1 MNLRGYIFP
10 LSVFVVGS
18 GQSFLLYQ
26 FLVSNYRIPEG
37 SVFGF
42 STLMPLLLGITLSV
56 IVFLA
61 VLPQYKSK
69 ITEGLVQKRYYW
81 VVMAL
86 IILLSLILTVYSIGI
101 GGIEY
106 TQFQASYR

>member
-1 MNLRGYIFP
+1 MRGYIVP
-10 LSVFVVGS
+10 LFVFVVCG

-26 FLVSNYRIPEG
+26 FLVSNYRVPEG

-42 STLMPLLLGITLSV
+42 STFMPLFFGIILSV

-81 VVMAL
+81 AVMAL

-101 GGIEY
+101 GGVEY
-106 TQFQASYR
+106 TKFQASYR